1 MAPSLSIG
9 AVLLQQAAAAAAFQY
24 KNVEILESQ
33 CNLAVISLHQ
43 DWISVNFMLQI
54 LLAV

>member
-1 MAPSLSIG
+1 LAPSLSIG

-43 DWISVNFMLQI
+43 DWITRTGSV
-54 LLAV
+54 